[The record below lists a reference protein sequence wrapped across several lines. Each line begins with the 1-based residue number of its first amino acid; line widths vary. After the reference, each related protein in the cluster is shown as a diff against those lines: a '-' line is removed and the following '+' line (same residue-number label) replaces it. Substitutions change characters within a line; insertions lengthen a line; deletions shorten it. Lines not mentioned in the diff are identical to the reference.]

1 LVQDRGQGLNNSI
14 LDASNLMRQLE
25 KADLASADG
34 FSKAISAYEK
44 ELWERG
50 NEAVLSSN
58 ENTLSLHDWAKL
70 QQSPLFKAGLSRKV
84 ASKTATEQ
92 GADASK

>member
-1 LVQDRGQGLNNSI
+1 
-14 LDASNLMRQLE
+14 MRQLE
-25 KADLASADG
+25 RADLTSTDG

-50 NEAVLSSN
+50 NEVVLSSN
-58 ENTLSLHDWAKL
+58 ENTLSIHDWSKL
-70 QQSPLFKAGLSRKV
+70 QQSPLFKAGVKQKV
-84 ASKTATEQ
+84 AAEAPTEH